1 MIKLTIIIP
10 VYNEIKTIE
19 KLIKKILKINIKK
32 QLIIVDDGSSDGTE
46 LILQKYKNRIDKLI
60 THKKNRG
67 KGAAIKSG
75 QKYVKGK
82 YIGIQDADL
91 EYDPR
96 DLKKIV
102 NEMDKKDLR
111 VMYGSRVLKKNKFKN
126 TQNFTHVI
134 RIWGNIF
141 LTKASNFFNRQKLTD
156 AHTCYKVFDSKIFK
170 KIQLKEKGF
179 SFCPEITTKI
189 SMMNIN
195 IEEFPINYIG
205 RTYEQGKKI
214 TAFDGID
221 ALYVLAK
228 YRYFN

>member
-46 LILQKYKNRIDKLI
+46 LILKKYKSRIDKLI
-60 THKKNRG
+60 FHKKNLG

-75 QKYVKGK
+75 QKYVSGQ

-102 NEMDKKDLR
+102 KEMSKKNIK

-126 TQNFTHVI
+126 TQNFTHIV
-134 RIWGNIF
+134 RIWGNVF
-141 LTKASNFFNRQKLTD
+141 LTKASNFLNRQKLTD
-156 AHTCYKVFDSKIFK
+156 AHTCYKVFDTRVYK
-170 KIQLKEKGF
+170 KIKLKEKGF

-189 SMMNIN
+189 SMLNIN

-228 YRYFN
+228 YRYFK

>member
-46 LILQKYKNRIDKLI
+46 QILKKYKSRIDKLI
-60 THKKNRG
+60 FHKKNRG

-75 QKYVKGK
+75 QKYVRGK

-102 NEMDKKDLR
+102 NEMSKKNIK

-126 TQNFTHVI
+126 TQNFTHIV
-134 RIWGNIF
+134 RIWGNVF
-141 LTKASNFFNRQKLTD
+141 LTKASNFLNRQKLTD
-156 AHTCYKVFDSKIFK
+156 AHTCYKVFDSRIFK
-170 KIQLKEKGF
+170 KIKLKEKGF

-189 SMMNIN
+189 SMLNIN

-214 TAFDGID
+214 TAFDGLD
-221 ALYVLAK
+221 ALYVLVK
-228 YRYFN
+228 YRYFE

>member
-46 LILQKYKNRIDKLI
+46 LILKKYKSRIDKLI
-60 THKKNRG
+60 FHKKNLG

-75 QKYVKGK
+75 QKYVSGQ

-102 NEMDKKDLR
+102 NEMHKRDLQ

-126 TQNFTHVI
+126 TQNFTHIV

-141 LTKASNFFNRQKLTD
+141 LTKASNFLNKQKLTD
-156 AHTCYKVFDSKIFK
+156 AHTCYKIFDSRIFK
-170 KIQLKEKGF
+170 KIKLKEKGF

-214 TAFDGID
+214 TAFDGLD

>member
-46 LILQKYKNRIDKLI
+46 LILKKYKNKIDKLI
-60 THKKNRG
+60 IHKRNLG

-75 QKYVKGK
+75 QRYVKGK

-102 NEMDKKDLR
+102 NAMDQKKLK

-126 TQNFTHVI
+126 TQSFTHII
-134 RIWGNIF
+134 RIWGNVF
-141 LTKASNFFNRQKLTD
+141 LTKVSNFLNNQKLTD
-156 AHTCYKVFDSKIFK
+156 AHTCYKVFNSIIFK
-170 KIQLKEKGF
+170 RIKLKENGF

-189 SMMNIN
+189 SMMNID

-205 RTYEQGKKI
+205 RTYDQGKKI
-214 TAFDGID
+214 TAFDGLD
-221 ALYVLAK
+221 ALYVLTK

>member
-46 LILQKYKNRIDKLI
+46 QILKKYKSKIDKLI
-60 THKKNRG
+60 FHKKNRG

-75 QKYVKGK
+75 QKHVRGK

-102 NEMDKKDLR
+102 NEMSKKNIK

-126 TQNFTHVI
+126 TQNFTHIV
-134 RIWGNIF
+134 RIWGNVF
-141 LTKASNFFNRQKLTD
+141 LTKASNFLNRQKLTD
-156 AHTCYKVFDSKIFK
+156 AHTCYKVFDTRVFK
-170 KIQLKEKGF
+170 KIKLKEKGF

-189 SMMNIN
+189 SMLNIN

-214 TAFDGID
+214 TAFDGLD

-228 YRYFN
+228 YRYFK

>member
-19 KLIKKILKINIKK
+19 KKKKKILKVNIKK

-46 LILQKYKNRIDKLI
+46 LVLAKYKNKIDKLI
-60 THKKNRG
+60 THKRNSG

-91 EYDPR
+91 EYDPS

-102 NEMDKKDLR
+102 NEMDKKDLK

-126 TQNFTHVI
+126 TQSFTHVV

-141 LTKASNFFNRQKLTD
+141 LTKASNILNRQKLTD
-156 AHTCYKVFDSKIFK
+156 AHTCYKVFDSNIFK
-170 KIQLKEKGF
+170 KIKLKEKGF

-189 SMMNIN
+189 SMMNIE

-214 TAFDGID
+214 TAFDGLD

>member
-19 KLIKKILKINIKK
+19 KLIKKILKINIRK

-46 LILQKYKNRIDKLI
+46 LILKKYKSRIDKLI
-60 THKKNRG
+60 IHKKNLG

-75 QKYVKGK
+75 QKYVIGK

-102 NEMDKKDLR
+102 NEMSKKDIK

-126 TQNFTHVI
+126 TQNFTHIV

-141 LTKASNFFNRQKLTD
+141 LTKASNFLNRQKLTD
-156 AHTCYKVFDSKIFK
+156 AHTCYKVFDSRIFK
-170 KIQLKEKGF
+170 KIKLKEKGF

-189 SMMNIN
+189 SMLNIN

-214 TAFDGID
+214 TAFDGLD

-228 YRYFN
+228 YRYFE

>member
-46 LILQKYKNRIDKLI
+46 LILKKYKNRIDKLI
-60 THKKNRG
+60 FHKKNLG

-75 QKYVKGK
+75 QKYVSGK

-102 NEMDKKDLR
+102 NEMNKRDLQ

-126 TQNFTHVI
+126 TQNFTHIV

-141 LTKASNFFNRQKLTD
+141 LTKASNFLNKQKLTD
-156 AHTCYKVFDSKIFK
+156 AHTCYKVFDSRIFK
-170 KIQLKEKGF
+170 KIKLKEKGF

-214 TAFDGID
+214 TAFDGLD

>member
-1 MIKLTIIIP
+1 MIELTIIIP

-19 KLIKKILKINIKK
+19 KLIKKILKIKIKK

-46 LILQKYKNRIDKLI
+46 LILKKYKNRIDRLI
-60 THKKNRG
+60 THKKNLG

-75 QKYVKGK
+75 QKFVKGK

-102 NEMDKKDLR
+102 NEMDKKNLK

-126 TQNFTHVI
+126 TQNFTHIV

-141 LTKASNFFNRQKLTD
+141 LTKASNFLNQQKLTD
-156 AHTCYKVFDSKIFK
+156 AHTCYKVFDSKVFK
-170 KIQLKEKGF
+170 KIKLKEKGF

-189 SMMNIN
+189 SMMNIS

-214 TAFDGID
+214 TAFDGLD

>member
-46 LILQKYKNRIDKLI
+46 LILKKYKNRIDKLI
-60 THKKNRG
+60 FHKKNLG

-75 QKYVKGK
+75 QKYVSGQ

-102 NEMDKKDLR
+102 NEMNKRDLQ

-126 TQNFTHVI
+126 TQNFTHIV

-141 LTKASNFFNRQKLTD
+141 LTKASNFLNKQKLTD
-156 AHTCYKVFDSKIFK
+156 AHTCYKIFDSRIFK
-170 KIQLKEKGF
+170 KIKLKEKGF

-189 SMMNIN
+189 SMMNIG

-214 TAFDGID
+214 TAFDGLD
-221 ALYVLAK
+221 ALYVLVK

>member
-46 LILQKYKNRIDKLI
+46 HVLAKYKNKIDKLI
-60 THKKNRG
+60 FHKKNLG

-91 EYDPR
+91 EYDPK

-102 NEMDKKDLR
+102 NEMYRKNLK

-126 TQNFTHVI
+126 TQSFTHVV
-134 RIWGNIF
+134 RIWGNIL
-141 LTKASNFFNRQKLTD
+141 LTKASNFLNKQKLTD

-170 KIQLKEKGF
+170 KIKLKEKGF

-205 RTYEQGKKI
+205 RTYEEGKKI
-214 TAFDGID
+214 TAFDGLD

-228 YRYFN
+228 YRYFK

>member
-32 QLIIVDDGSSDGTE
+32 QLIIDDDGSSDGTE
-46 LILQKYKNRIDKLI
+46 LNLKKYKSRIDKLI
-60 THKKNRG
+60 FHKKNLG

-75 QKYVKGK
+75 QKYVSGQ

-102 NEMDKKDLR
+102 NEMDKRDLQ

-126 TQNFTHVI
+126 TQNFTHIV

-141 LTKASNFFNRQKLTD
+141 LTKASNFLNKQKLTD
-156 AHTCYKVFDSKIFK
+156 AHTCYKIFDSRIFK
-170 KIQLKEKGF
+170 KIKLKEKGF

-189 SMMNIN
+189 SMMNLN

-214 TAFDGID
+214 TAFDGLD
-221 ALYVLAK
+221 ALYVLVK

>member
-46 LILQKYKNRIDKLI
+46 LVLRKYKNKIDKLI
-60 THKKNRG
+60 THKRNLG
-67 KGAAIKSG
+67 KGAAIQSG
-75 QKYVKGK
+75 QRYVKGK

-91 EYDPR
+91 EYDPS

-102 NEMDKKDLR
+102 NEMNKKSLK
-111 VMYGSRVLKKNKFKN
+111 VMYGSRVLKKDKFKN
-126 TQNFTHVI
+126 TQNFTHTV

-141 LTKASNFFNRQKLTD
+141 LTKVSNFLNRQKLTD

-170 KIQLKEKGF
+170 RIKLKENGF

-189 SMMNIN
+189 SMMDID
-195 IEEFPINYIG
+195 IEEFPINYTG

-214 TAFDGID
+214 TAFDGLD

>member
-46 LILQKYKNRIDKLI
+46 LILKKYKSRIDKLI
-60 THKKNRG
+60 FHKKNLG

-75 QKYVKGK
+75 QKYVSGQ

-102 NEMDKKDLR
+102 NEMDKRDLQ

-126 TQNFTHVI
+126 TQNFTHIV

-141 LTKASNFFNRQKLTD
+141 LTKASNFLNKQKLTD
-156 AHTCYKVFDSKIFK
+156 AHTCYKVFDSRIFK
-170 KIQLKEKGF
+170 KIKLKEKGF

-189 SMMNIN
+189 SMMNLN

-214 TAFDGID
+214 TAFDGLD
-221 ALYVLAK
+221 ALYVLVK

>member
-46 LILQKYKNRIDKLI
+46 LVLKKYKNKIDKLV

-75 QKYVKGK
+75 QRYVKGK

-102 NEMDKKDLR
+102 NEMSKKNLK

-126 TQNFTHVI
+126 TQNFTHIV
-134 RIWGNIF
+134 RIWGNVF
-141 LTKASNFFNRQKLTD
+141 LTKASNFLNKQKLTD

-170 KIQLKEKGF
+170 KIKLKESGF

-189 SMMNIN
+189 SMMNID

-214 TAFDGID
+214 TAFDGLD
-221 ALYVLAK
+221 ALYVLVK

>member
-19 KLIKKILKINIKK
+19 KLIKKILKINIYK
-32 QLIIVDDGSSDGTE
+32 QLIIVDDGSSDGTQ
-46 LILQKYKNRIDKLI
+46 LVLKKYKKFINKLI
-60 THKKNRG
+60 IHKKNLG

-75 QKYVKGK
+75 QKYVEGK
-82 YIGIQDADL
+82 YVGIQDADL

-102 NEMDKKDLR
+102 NEMEKKKLK

-126 TQNFTHVI
+126 TQNFTHIV

-141 LTKASNFFNRQKLTD
+141 LTKVSNFFNSQQLTD
-156 AHTCYKVFDSKIFK
+156 AHTCYKVFDSKIFR
-170 KIQLKEKGF
+170 KIRLKEEGF

-189 SMMNIN
+189 SMMNLEIK
-195 IEEFPINYIG
+195 EFPINYIG
-205 RTYEQGKKI
+205 RTYQQGKKI

-221 ALYVLAK
+221 ALYVLIK
-228 YRYFN
+228 YRYFK

>member
-19 KLIKKILKINIKK
+19 KLIKKILKININK

-134 RIWGNIF
+134 RIWGNVF

-228 YRYFN
+228 YRYLN

>member
-19 KLIKKILKINIKK
+19 KLIKKILKININK

-102 NEMDKKDLR
+102 NEMSKKNIK

-126 TQNFTHVI
+126 TQNFTHIV
-134 RIWGNIF
+134 RIWGNVF
-141 LTKASNFFNRQKLTD
+141 LTKASNFLNRQKLTD
-156 AHTCYKVFDSKIFK
+156 AHTCYKVFDSRIFK
-170 KIQLKEKGF
+170 KIKLKEKGF

-189 SMMNIN
+189 SMLNIN

-214 TAFDGID
+214 TAFDGLD
-221 ALYVLAK
+221 ALYVLVK

>member
-46 LILQKYKNRIDKLI
+46 LILKKYKSRIDKLI
-60 THKKNRG
+60 FHKKNLG

-75 QKYVKGK
+75 QKYVSGQ

-102 NEMDKKDLR
+102 NEMDKRDLQ

-126 TQNFTHVI
+126 TQNFTHIV

-141 LTKASNFFNRQKLTD
+141 LTKASNFLNKQKLTD
-156 AHTCYKVFDSKIFK
+156 AHTCYKIFDSRIFK
-170 KIQLKEKGF
+170 KIKLKEKGF

-189 SMMNIN
+189 SMMNLN

-214 TAFDGID
+214 TAFDGLD

>member
-46 LILQKYKNRIDKLI
+46 LILKKYKNRIDKLI
-60 THKKNRG
+60 FHKKNLG

-75 QKYVKGK
+75 QKYVSGK

-102 NEMDKKDLR
+102 NEMNKRDLQ

-126 TQNFTHVI
+126 TQNFTHIV

-141 LTKASNFFNRQKLTD
+141 LTKASNFLNKQKLTD
-156 AHTCYKVFDSKIFK
+156 AHTCYKIFDSRIFK
-170 KIQLKEKGF
+170 KIKLKEKGF

-214 TAFDGID
+214 TAFDGLD

>member
-46 LILQKYKNRIDKLI
+46 QILKKYKNRIDKLI
-60 THKKNRG
+60 FHKKNRG

-75 QKYVKGK
+75 QKYVRGK

-102 NEMDKKDLR
+102 NEMSKKNIK

-126 TQNFTHVI
+126 TQNFTHIV
-134 RIWGNIF
+134 RIWGNVF
-141 LTKASNFFNRQKLTD
+141 LTKASNFLNRQKLTD
-156 AHTCYKVFDSKIFK
+156 AHTCYKVFDSRIFK
-170 KIQLKEKGF
+170 KIKLKEKGF

-189 SMMNIN
+189 SMLNIN

-214 TAFDGID
+214 TAFDGLD
-221 ALYVLAK
+221 ALYVLIK
-228 YRYFN
+228 YRYFE

>member
-46 LILQKYKNRIDKLI
+46 QILKKYKNRIDKLI
-60 THKKNRG
+60 FHKKNRG

-75 QKYVKGK
+75 QKYVRGK

-102 NEMDKKDLR
+102 NEMSKKNIK

-126 TQNFTHVI
+126 TQNFTHIV
-134 RIWGNIF
+134 RIWGNVF
-141 LTKASNFFNRQKLTD
+141 LTKASNFLNRQKLTD
-156 AHTCYKVFDSKIFK
+156 AHTCYKVFDSRIFK
-170 KIQLKEKGF
+170 KIKLKEKGF

-189 SMMNIN
+189 SMLNIN

-214 TAFDGID
+214 TAFDGLD

-228 YRYFN
+228 YRYFE

>member
-46 LILQKYKNRIDKLI
+46 LILKKYKSRIDKLI
-60 THKKNRG
+60 FHKKNLG

-75 QKYVKGK
+75 QKYVSGQ

-102 NEMDKKDLR
+102 NEMDKRDLQ

-126 TQNFTHVI
+126 TQNFTHIV

-141 LTKASNFFNRQKLTD
+141 LTKASNFLNKQKL
-156 AHTCYKVFDSKIFK
+156 
-170 KIQLKEKGF
+170 
-179 SFCPEITTKI
+179 
-189 SMMNIN
+189 N
-195 IEEFPINYIG
+195 
-205 RTYEQGKKI
+205 
-214 TAFDGID
+214 
-221 ALYVLAK
+221 
-228 YRYFN
+228 